1 MSDTRPRLEVA
12 VVFALLIA
20 VVWRA
25 GEWLPIPEDAAVA
38 LDTTLAVL
46 AAAIVLLAWWRAGV
60 GVEALGLAPSQWRNG
75 WGSLAGFTAAAGAV
89 LVAIGAALGSASL
102 PFERIAWLLDYLP
115 GIAAQQ
121 LLMQGFF
128 APRIEMLAVAVPEQH
143 RPAATIF
150 VTSAAF
156 AALHAPNPAL
166 MAGVAIAGAFWIWHF
181 LVHRNLLAVLTS
193 HLVLGAIAMAAL
205 GPGPMLNLRVGPG
218 ALELL
223 LR

>member
-1 MSDTRPRLEVA
+1 LIRSRPGPDVA
-12 VVFALLIA
+12 VVFALLVA

-25 GEWLPIPEDAAVA
+25 GAWFPIPERAAVA
-38 LDTTLAVL
+38 LDATLAVL
-46 AAAIVLLAWWRAGV
+46 AAVIVVFAWWRAGI
-60 GVEALGLAPSQWRNG
+60 GVRGLGLAPSQWCGG
-75 WGSLAGFTAAAGAV
+75 WRPLAGFTAVGGAV
-89 LVAIGAALGSASL
+89 LVAIGVALGSASI

-128 APRIEMLAVAVPEQH
+128 APRIEMLAVAVPARH
-143 RPAATIF
+143 RRAATIF
-150 VTSAAF
+150 VTTAAF
-156 AALHAPNPAL
+156 VALHAPNPAL
-166 MAGVAIAGAFWIWHF
+166 MAGVAIGGAFWIWHF
-181 LVHRNLLAVLTS
+181 LVYRNLLAVLAS
-193 HLVLGAIAMAAL
+193 HLVLGATAMAAL

>member
-1 MSDTRPRLEVA
+1 VA
-12 VVFALLIA
+12 VVFVLLLAAL
-20 VVWRA
+20 WHA
-25 GEWLPIPEDAAVA
+25 GEWLPIPQRAAVA
-38 LDTTLAVL
+38 LDTALAVL
-46 AAAIVLLAWWRAGV
+46 AGAIVLVAWWRVGV
-60 GVEALGLAPSQWRNG
+60 GPRGLGLAPAQWRSG
-75 WGSLAGFTAAAGAV
+75 WGSLALFTTAGGMS
-89 LVAIGAALGSASL
+89 LVAIGAALGSVAV
-102 PFERIAWLLDYLP
+102 PFERIGWLLDYVP

-128 APRIEMLAVAVPEQH
+128 APRFEMLAVAVPA
-143 RPAATIF
+143 RRRRFATIGM
-150 VTSAAF
+150 TSAAF

-181 LVHRNLLAVLTS
+181 LVHRNLLAVLAS
-193 HLVLGAIAMAAL
+193 HLVLGATAMAAL

>member
-1 MSDTRPRLEVA
+1 MSRTRPGLEVA

-25 GEWLPIPEDAAVA
+25 GEWLPIPEHAAAA

-46 AAAIVLLAWWRAGV
+46 AAAIVLVAWWRAGV
-60 GVEALGLAPSQWRNG
+60 GPNALGLAPAQWRGG
-75 WGSLAGFTAAAGAV
+75 WGSLAGFTAVGGAV
-89 LVAIGAALGSASL
+89 LAAIGAALGSASL

-128 APRIEMLAVAVPEQH
+128 APRIEMLAGAVPAQH
-143 RPAATIF
+143 RRAATIF
-150 VTSAAF
+150 VTTAAF
-156 AALHAPNPAL
+156 VALHAPNPVL

-181 LVHRNLLAVLTS
+181 LVHRNLLAVLAS
-193 HLVLGAIAMAAL
+193 HLVLGATAMAAL
-205 GPGPMLNLRVGPG
+205 GPGPMLQLRVGPG